1 MTNFN
6 DGATPETTLTV
17 FINERPYQMYYDSR
31 LELRFVGNPAV
42 KRVTDEM
49 MKPFYAW
56 IQTREGGDDNTTQPF
71 STGSVGE
78 MYDNGELTFEQYL
91 DYYALI
97 GFSLKFLKMLPA
109 FEGISVEIP
118 DSENPSFE

>member
-1 MTNFN
+1 MKNFN
-6 DGATPETTLTV
+6 DGATPEATLTV
-17 FINERPYQMYYDSR
+17 LINGRPYPMYYDAQN
-31 LELRFVGNPAV
+31 ELRFVGNPAV

-56 IQTREGGDDNTTQPF
+56 IQNREGGSNDQPPF
-71 STGSVGE
+71 STGSIGE
-78 MYDNGELTFEQYL
+78 MYENGELTSEQYL

-109 FEGISVEIP
+109 FESITVEIP
-118 DSENPSFE
+118 DTEKSIND

>member
-1 MTNFN
+1 MKNFN
-6 DGATPETTLTV
+6 DGAMTFTV
-17 FINERPYQMYYDSR
+17 LVNERPYQMYYDSN

-49 MKPFYAW
+49 MKSFYAW
-56 IQTREGGDDNTTQPF
+56 IRTREGGDEDDSTQPF

-78 MYDNGELTFEQYL
+78 MYENGELTFEQYL

-109 FEGISVEIP
+109 FEDISVEIP
-118 DSENPSFE
+118 ESETPSFE